1 MECSARGGVVKS
13 VIKSIGQLALIWLAI
28 IAVVICGALVM
39 EFEPALSP
47 VINHIGGFA

>member
-1 MECSARGGVVKS
+1 MKRFLTSA
-13 VIKSIGQLALIWLAI
+13 GQLALIWLGI